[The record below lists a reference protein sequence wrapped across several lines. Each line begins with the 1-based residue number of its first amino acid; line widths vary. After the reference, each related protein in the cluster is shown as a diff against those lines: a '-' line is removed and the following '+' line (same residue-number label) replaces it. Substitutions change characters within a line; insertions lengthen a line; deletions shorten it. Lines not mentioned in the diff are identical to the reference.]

1 MNNGMIVVL
10 FHLPAHLSVQFRVGS
25 KLSNCRLK
33 QLDKHNNL
41 IGRVCLIE
49 KHESTLKNKFK
60 TADHRISDLENEQ
73 NRERTM

>member
-41 IGRVCLIE
+41 IGRVYFIE
-49 KHESTLKNKFK
+49 QTKAVSQNKFI
-60 TADHRISDLENEQ
+60 TADRLTAASEKNITWTE
-73 NRERTM
+73 